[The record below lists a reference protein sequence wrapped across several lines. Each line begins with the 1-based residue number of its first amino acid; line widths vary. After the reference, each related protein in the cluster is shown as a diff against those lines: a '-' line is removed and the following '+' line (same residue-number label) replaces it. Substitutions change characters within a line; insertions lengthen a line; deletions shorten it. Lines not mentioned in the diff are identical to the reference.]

1 MMIRDAQ
8 EGDFKAV
15 ADIYNH
21 YIRNTVVTFEEV
33 EVTPA
38 DMAARVHNVA
48 AEGFWWLVAEVEGEV
63 LGYAY
68 ATKWQSRAAYR
79 HSVEVSVYLHHGYAG
94 KGLGTALYKELF
106 QRLSAK
112 GLHTVIGG
120 VALPNPASERLH
132 EKFGMSKVA
141 HFREVG
147 CKFGQW
153 IDVGYWQ
160 VQLGTPT
167 S

>member
-1 MMIRDAQ
+1 MIRDAQ
-8 EGDFKAV
+8 EGDFKAI

-21 YIRNTVVTFEEV
+21 YIRHTVVTFEEDD
-33 EVTPA
+33 VTPA
-38 DMAARVHNVA
+38 DMAARVHKVA
-48 AEGFWWLVAEVEGEV
+48 AECFWWLVVEEGGQV

-79 HSVEVSVYLHHGYAG
+79 HSVEISVYLHHEHAG
-94 KGLGTALYKELF
+94 KGYGTALYEALF
-106 QRLSAK
+106 QRLRTR

-132 EKFGMSKVA
+132 GKFGMTKVA

-147 CKFGQW
+147 HKFGKW

-160 VQLGTPT
+160 VQLGTPAI
-167 S
+167 

>member
-1 MMIRDAQ
+1 MQSKVIRDAQ
-8 EGDFKAV
+8 ERDSKAL
-15 ADIYNH
+15 AAIYNH
-21 YIRNTVVTFEEV
+21 YIRHTVVTFEEV
-33 EVTPA
+33 ELTSA
-38 DMAARVHNVA
+38 DMAARVHKVA
-48 AEGFWWLVAEVEGEV
+48 AEGFWWLVAEVEGVV

-79 HSVEVSVYLHHGYAG
+79 HSVEISVYLHHEHAG
-94 KGLGTALYKELF
+94 KGYGTALYDVLF
-106 QRLSAK
+106 QRLRAK

-132 EKFGMSKVA
+132 EKFGMTKVA

-147 CKFGQW
+147 NKFGRW

-160 VQLGTPT
+160 LQLG
-167 S
+167 

>member
-1 MMIRDAQ
+1 MIRDAQ
-8 EGDFKAV
+8 ESDCTAI
-15 ADIYNH
+15 AAIYNH
-21 YIRNTVVTFEEV
+21 YIRHTFVTFEEDDV
-33 EVTPA
+33 VPT
-38 DMAARVHNVA
+38 DMAARLSKVA
-48 AEGFWWLVAEVEGEV
+48 AEGFWWLVVEDAGQV

-79 HSVEVSVYLHHGYAG
+79 HSVEISVYLHPEHAG
-94 KGLGTALYKELF
+94 KGYGTALYAELF
-106 QRLSAK
+106 QRLKAK

-120 VALPNPASERLH
+120 VALPNAASERLH
-132 EKFGMSKVA
+132 ERFGMTKVA

-147 CKFGQW
+147 HKFGKW

-160 VQLGTPT
+160 VQLGAAA